1 MITDYSHI
9 TQLAKSKGE
18 LMQMSFGKEILFW
31 TPKWKFYYF
40 VWSYAKTRHKIYIKH
55 MENVL

>member
-18 LMQMSFGKEILFW
+18 LMQMSFGKEILF
-31 TPKWKFYYF
+31 
-40 VWSYAKTRHKIYIKH
+40 
-55 MENVL
+55 